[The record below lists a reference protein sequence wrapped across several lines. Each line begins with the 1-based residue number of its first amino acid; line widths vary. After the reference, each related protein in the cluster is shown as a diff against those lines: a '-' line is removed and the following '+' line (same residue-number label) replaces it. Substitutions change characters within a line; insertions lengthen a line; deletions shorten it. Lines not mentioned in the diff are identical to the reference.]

1 DVGVRRPQH
10 PGSAAAAVVAV
21 VAAVVTVTTVVPAV
35 VPAVVA
41 AVVTVGAAAPPR
53 LGVDDAA
60 AVVAQGGRVG
70 AVVPDVVAAVLEHP
84 GPGVAAD
91 ACVNVDGAAA
101 GEADVVEAV
110 ALARLVAQRPSPQV
124 DRVAGGVGDPHPL
137 TVHGAVV
144 TGVGTRGVVL
154 HVGDLHGRPV
164 RPVLGRRGRRR
175 QDCRQGTDAQRG
187 GGEAA
192 SVD

>member
-1 DVGVRRPQH
+1 HGSPAHAVVSRSADAADDVGVRRPQH
-10 PGSAAAAVVAV
+10 PGSAAAAVVA
-21 VAAVVTVTTVVPAV
+21 AVVTVTAVVTAVVPAV
-35 VPAVVA
+35 VPAVV
-41 AVVTVGAAAPPR
+41 TVEAAAPPR

-91 ACVNVDGAAA
+91 AGVNVDGAAA

-137 TVHGAVV
+137 TVRSGCHGC
-144 TGVGTRGVVL
+144 R
-154 HVGDLHGRPV
+154 DPGRCTA
-164 RPVLGRRGRRR
+164 RR
-175 QDCRQGTDAQRG
+175 
-187 GGEAA
+187 
-192 SVD
+192 

>member
-1 DVGVRRPQH
+1 PAQMRSSPVARASRVRWPLRAASTRVCRAAQGCPAHAVVYRSAEAADDVGVRRPQH

-91 ACVNVDGAAA
+91 AGVNVDGAAA

-110 ALARLVAQRPSPQV
+110 ALARLVA
-124 DRVAGGVGDPHPL
+124 
-137 TVHGAVV
+137 
-144 TGVGTRGVVL
+144 
-154 HVGDLHGRPV
+154 
-164 RPVLGRRGRRR
+164 
-175 QDCRQGTDAQRG
+175 
-187 GGEAA
+187 
-192 SVD
+192 

>member
-1 DVGVRRPQH
+1 AHAVVSRSAEAADDVGVRRPQH
-10 PGSAAAAVVAV
+10 PGSAAAAVVA
-21 VAAVVTVTTVVPAV
+21 AVVTVTAVVPAV
-35 VPAVVA
+35 VPAVVT
-41 AVVTVGAAAPPR
+41 AVVTVEAAAPPR

-91 ACVNVDGAAA
+91 AGVNVDGAAA

-124 DRVAGGVGDPHPL
+124 
-137 TVHGAVV
+137 
-144 TGVGTRGVVL
+144 
-154 HVGDLHGRPV
+154 
-164 RPVLGRRGRRR
+164 
-175 QDCRQGTDAQRG
+175 
-187 GGEAA
+187 
-192 SVD
+192 

>member
-1 DVGVRRPQH
+1 MRSSPVARASRVRWPLRGASTRGCRAAQGCPAHGVVSRSAEAAGDVDVRRPQH

-21 VAAVVTVTTVVPAV
+21 VAAVVTVTAV
-35 VPAVVA
+35 VT
-41 AVVTVGAAAPPR
+41 AVVTVEAAAPPR

-91 ACVNVDGAAA
+91 AGVNVDGAAA

-144 TGVGTRGVVL
+144 TGVGT
-154 HVGDLHGRPV
+154 
-164 RPVLGRRGRRR
+164 
-175 QDCRQGTDAQRG
+175 
-187 GGEAA
+187 
-192 SVD
+192 

>member
-1 DVGVRRPQH
+1 FAQRSAGHRALPSFPTRRSSDL
-10 PGSAAAAVVAV
+10 GSAAAAV
-21 VAAVVTVTTVVPAV
+21 VAAVVTVTAV
-35 VPAVVA
+35 VPAVV
-41 AVVTVGAAAPPR
+41 TVEAAAPPR

-91 ACVNVDGAAA
+91 AGVNVDGAAA

-137 TVHGAVV
+137 TVRSGCHGC
-144 TGVGTRGVVL
+144 R
-154 HVGDLHGRPV
+154 DPGRCTA
-164 RPVLGRRGRRR
+164 RR
-175 QDCRQGTDAQRG
+175 
-187 GGEAA
+187 
-192 SVD
+192 